1 MALTVNTNV
10 SSLNAQRN
18 LSKSGQGLATSM
30 ERLASGMRINSA
42 KDDAAGLQISNRLT
56 SQINGLSVAQRNAND
71 AISIAQTAEGAMQES
86 TNILQRMRELAL
98 QSANGSNSTEDRDSL
113 QKEVNQLV
121 SELDRIADKTVFGG
135 QKLLDGSF
143 GTGGT
148 ASFQVGANAQET
160 IEMTINSVSSSSLG
174 NSNAFAVT
182 MTGFVAANIGDQNET
197 VTITNTNTGDAVE
210 VALTTGMGGQDAV
223 DAINEKGASVGL
235 QASFDSSTGAITFA
249 AGAGTDTFTF
259 ATDATANGAFGTAAS
274 PATAA
279 VALTATPGT
288 GISNLRIDSENDAQN
303 AITSIDAALKDID
316 DQRATLGA
324 LQNRFGF
331 TISNLANIQ
340 ENVSSSRSRIQDA
353 DFAVE
358 TANMTKN
365 QILQQAGTS
374 ILSQANQ
381 IPQAAISLLG
391 G

>member
-1 MALTVNTNV
+1 
-10 SSLNAQRN
+10 
-18 LSKSGQGLATSM
+18 
-30 ERLASGMRINSA
+30 
-42 KDDAAGLQISNRLT
+42 
-56 SQINGLSVAQRNAND
+56 
-71 AISIAQTAEGAMQES
+71 MQES

-98 QSANGSNSTEDRDSL
+98 QSANGSNSTDDRQAL
-113 QKEVNQLV
+113 QKEVNALV

-235 QASFDSSTGAITFA
+235 QASFESSTGAITFA

-324 LQNRFGF
+324 LQNRFSF
-331 TISNLANIQ
+331 TISNLSNIQ
-340 ENVSSSRSRIQDA
+340 ENVSASRSRIQDT

-374 ILSQANQ
+374 ILAQANQ
-381 IPQAAISLLG
+381 LPQAALSLIG
-391 G
+391 